1 MQFAPFYSHRTVK
14 TEFSTAHAT
23 KWLWLEKMIE
33 QLKDDRYKLNEKH
46 GAESE
51 HSQPSH
57 GDSIEALTDKL
68 RKQLYENSL
77 SR

>member
-1 MQFAPFYSHRTVK
+1 
-14 TEFSTAHAT
+14 
-23 KWLWLEKMIE
+23 MIG

-46 GAESE
+46 DAESE